1 MSNDFLRLTINKP
14 RPLWTGLP
22 ALAERLGVKPKASY
36 GHIEIAITLDD
47 GRRYDVLEIINALL
61 DRLDEVEGRKMRN
74 E

>member
-22 ALAERLGVKPKASY
+22 ALAERLGIKAKDA

-47 GRRYDVLEIINALL
+47 GRRYDVLEIFNALL